1 MKQKI
6 TLLIFMVLASV
17 FTFGQNTGPKQS
29 EKRYKNELLN
39 KKKSERRARVLDFKM
54 KKKTVLKSANAEK
67 QQLDYS
73 IGMDWNS
80 ETSQWVN
87 SDKSEYTYDANG
99 NLTVRIYS
107 YWNSGTSQWVNSD
120 LEEYTYDAN
129 GNPTVRIYSGWNS
142 ETSQWVNSDKYEYT
156 YDANGNPT
164 VEIYSLWNS
173 ETSQWENSDKYED
186 TYDANGNPTVRI
198 YSYWN
203 SETSQ
208 WENSDKYENTYD
220 ANGNTTVRI
229 YSLWNSETS
238 QWENSDKFE
247 YTYDANG
254 NPTVEIYSY
263 WNSETSQWENSS
275 KSEYTYDANG
285 NPTVEIYS
293 LWNSETSQWENSD
306 KSEYTY
312 DLSYG
317 LNDLILPNLDYFVPD
332 YSNLIVNKPVD
343 FINYNYIDGSWV
355 NVWKGTYYY
364 STVNVTSVSDLSKQV
379 YSIYPNPVLDRLN
392 FNIQHSNNTFTFELY
407 DSQGRKLISK
417 EIINNSQ
424 LNLEG
429 LTKGIY
435 LYNLIIDG
443 EIQSGKLI
451 KE

>member
-142 ETSQWVNSDKYEYT
+142 ETSQWVNSSKY
-156 YDANGNPT
+156 
-164 VEIYSLWNS
+164 
-173 ETSQWENSDKYED
+173 
-186 TYDANGNPTVRI
+186 
-198 YSYWN
+198 
-203 SETSQ
+203 
-208 WENSDKYENTYD
+208 
-220 ANGNTTVRI
+220 
-229 YSLWNSETS
+229 
-238 QWENSDKFE
+238 
-247 YTYDANG
+247 
-254 NPTVEIYSY
+254 
-263 WNSETSQWENSS
+263 
-275 KSEYTYDANG
+275 EYTYDANG

-317 LNDLILPNLDYFVPD
+317 LNDLILPNLYYFVPD

-343 FINYNYIDGSWV
+343 FIDYNYIDGSWV

>member
-87 SDKSEYTYDANG
+87 SSKYEYTYDANGNPTVEIYSYWNSETSQWENSDKYEDTYDANG
-99 NLTVRIYS
+99 NLTVLIYS

-142 ETSQWVNSDKYEYT
+142 ETSQWVNPSKAEYT

-173 ETSQWENSDKYED
+173 ETSQWENSSKY
-186 TYDANGNPTVRI
+186 
-198 YSYWN
+198 
-203 SETSQ
+203 
-208 WENSDKYENTYD
+208 
-220 ANGNTTVRI
+220 
-229 YSLWNSETS
+229 
-238 QWENSDKFE
+238 
-247 YTYDANG
+247 
-254 NPTVEIYSY
+254 
-263 WNSETSQWENSS
+263 
-275 KSEYTYDANG
+275 
-285 NPTVEIYS
+285 
-293 LWNSETSQWENSD
+293 
-306 KSEYTY
+306 EYTY

-317 LNDLILPNLDYFVPD
+317 LNDLILPNLNYFVPD

-343 FINYNYIDGSWV
+343 FIDYNYIDGSWV

>member
-87 SDKSEYTYDANG
+87 SS
-99 NLTVRIYS
+99 
-107 YWNSGTSQWVNSD
+107 
-120 LEEYTYDAN
+120 
-129 GNPTVRIYSGWNS
+129 
-142 ETSQWVNSDKYEYT
+142 KY
-156 YDANGNPT
+156 
-164 VEIYSLWNS
+164 
-173 ETSQWENSDKYED
+173 
-186 TYDANGNPTVRI
+186 
-198 YSYWN
+198 
-203 SETSQ
+203 
-208 WENSDKYENTYD
+208 
-220 ANGNTTVRI
+220 
-229 YSLWNSETS
+229 
-238 QWENSDKFE
+238 
-247 YTYDANG
+247 
-254 NPTVEIYSY
+254 
-263 WNSETSQWENSS
+263 
-275 KSEYTYDANG
+275 EYTYDANG

-343 FINYNYIDGSWV
+343 FIDYNYIDGSWV

>member
-173 ETSQWENSDKYED
+173 ETSQWENSDK
-186 TYDANGNPTVRI
+186 
-198 YSYWN
+198 
-203 SETSQ
+203 
-208 WENSDKYENTYD
+208 
-220 ANGNTTVRI
+220 
-229 YSLWNSETS
+229 
-238 QWENSDKFE
+238 
-247 YTYDANG
+247 
-254 NPTVEIYSY
+254 
-263 WNSETSQWENSS
+263 
-275 KSEYTYDANG
+275 
-285 NPTVEIYS
+285 
-293 LWNSETSQWENSD
+293 
-306 KSEYTY
+306 SEYTY

>member
-107 YWNSGTSQWVNSD
+107 YWNS
-120 LEEYTYDAN
+120 
-129 GNPTVRIYSGWNS
+129 
-142 ETSQWVNSDKYEYT
+142 
-156 YDANGNPT
+156 
-164 VEIYSLWNS
+164 
-173 ETSQWENSDKYED
+173 
-186 TYDANGNPTVRI
+186 
-198 YSYWN
+198 
-203 SETSQ
+203 ETSQ
-208 WENSDKYENTYD
+208 WENSDKYEN
-220 ANGNTTVRI
+220 
-229 YSLWNSETS
+229 
-238 QWENSDKFE
+238 
-247 YTYDANG
+247 
-254 NPTVEIYSY
+254 
-263 WNSETSQWENSS
+263 
-275 KSEYTYDANG
+275 TYDANG

-343 FINYNYIDGSWV
+343 FIDYNYIDGSWV

>member
-87 SDKSEYTYDANG
+87 SDKSEYTYD
-99 NLTVRIYS
+99 
-107 YWNSGTSQWVNSD
+107 
-120 LEEYTYDAN
+120 
-129 GNPTVRIYSGWNS
+129 
-142 ETSQWVNSDKYEYT
+142 
-156 YDANGNPT
+156 
-164 VEIYSLWNS
+164 
-173 ETSQWENSDKYED
+173 
-186 TYDANGNPTVRI
+186 
-198 YSYWN
+198 
-203 SETSQ
+203 
-208 WENSDKYENTYD
+208 
-220 ANGNTTVRI
+220 
-229 YSLWNSETS
+229 
-238 QWENSDKFE
+238 
-247 YTYDANG
+247 
-254 NPTVEIYSY
+254 
-263 WNSETSQWENSS
+263 
-275 KSEYTYDANG
+275 
-285 NPTVEIYS
+285 
-293 LWNSETSQWENSD
+293 
-306 KSEYTY
+306 
-312 DLSYG
+312 LSYG
-317 LNDLILPNLDYFVPD
+317 LNDLILPNLNYFVPD

>member
-107 YWNSGTSQWVNSD
+107 D
-120 LEEYTYDAN
+120 
-129 GNPTVRIYSGWNS
+129 WNS
-142 ETSQWVNSDKYEYT
+142 ETSQWVNYFKH
-156 YDANGNPT
+156 
-164 VEIYSLWNS
+164 
-173 ETSQWENSDKYED
+173 
-186 TYDANGNPTVRI
+186 
-198 YSYWN
+198 
-203 SETSQ
+203 
-208 WENSDKYENTYD
+208 
-220 ANGNTTVRI
+220 
-229 YSLWNSETS
+229 
-238 QWENSDKFE
+238 
-247 YTYDANG
+247 
-254 NPTVEIYSY
+254 
-263 WNSETSQWENSS
+263 
-275 KSEYTYDANG
+275 EYTYDANG

-317 LNDLILPNLDYFVPD
+317 LNDLILPNLYYFVPD

-343 FINYNYIDGSWV
+343 FIDYNYIDGSWV

>member
-142 ETSQWVNSDKYEYT
+142 ETSQWVNSSKY
-156 YDANGNPT
+156 
-164 VEIYSLWNS
+164 
-173 ETSQWENSDKYED
+173 
-186 TYDANGNPTVRI
+186 
-198 YSYWN
+198 
-203 SETSQ
+203 
-208 WENSDKYENTYD
+208 
-220 ANGNTTVRI
+220 
-229 YSLWNSETS
+229 
-238 QWENSDKFE
+238 
-247 YTYDANG
+247 
-254 NPTVEIYSY
+254 
-263 WNSETSQWENSS
+263 
-275 KSEYTYDANG
+275 EYTYDANG

-317 LNDLILPNLDYFVPD
+317 LNDLILPNLNYFVPD

-343 FINYNYIDGSWV
+343 FIDYNYIDGSWV

>member
-120 LEEYTYDAN
+120 LE
-129 GNPTVRIYSGWNS
+129 
-142 ETSQWVNSDKYEYT
+142 
-156 YDANGNPT
+156 
-164 VEIYSLWNS
+164 
-173 ETSQWENSDKYED
+173 
-186 TYDANGNPTVRI
+186 
-198 YSYWN
+198 
-203 SETSQ
+203 
-208 WENSDKYENTYD
+208 
-220 ANGNTTVRI
+220 
-229 YSLWNSETS
+229 
-238 QWENSDKFE
+238 
-247 YTYDANG
+247 
-254 NPTVEIYSY
+254 
-263 WNSETSQWENSS
+263 
-275 KSEYTYDANG
+275 EYTYDANG

>member
-142 ETSQWVNSDKYEYT
+142 ETSQWVNSSKY
-156 YDANGNPT
+156 
-164 VEIYSLWNS
+164 
-173 ETSQWENSDKYED
+173 
-186 TYDANGNPTVRI
+186 
-198 YSYWN
+198 
-203 SETSQ
+203 
-208 WENSDKYENTYD
+208 
-220 ANGNTTVRI
+220 
-229 YSLWNSETS
+229 
-238 QWENSDKFE
+238 
-247 YTYDANG
+247 
-254 NPTVEIYSY
+254 
-263 WNSETSQWENSS
+263 
-275 KSEYTYDANG
+275 EYTYDANG

-343 FINYNYIDGSWV
+343 FIDYNYIDGSWV

>member
-87 SDKSEYTYDANG
+87 SDKSEYTYD
-99 NLTVRIYS
+99 
-107 YWNSGTSQWVNSD
+107 
-120 LEEYTYDAN
+120 
-129 GNPTVRIYSGWNS
+129 
-142 ETSQWVNSDKYEYT
+142 
-156 YDANGNPT
+156 
-164 VEIYSLWNS
+164 
-173 ETSQWENSDKYED
+173 
-186 TYDANGNPTVRI
+186 
-198 YSYWN
+198 
-203 SETSQ
+203 
-208 WENSDKYENTYD
+208 
-220 ANGNTTVRI
+220 
-229 YSLWNSETS
+229 
-238 QWENSDKFE
+238 
-247 YTYDANG
+247 
-254 NPTVEIYSY
+254 
-263 WNSETSQWENSS
+263 
-275 KSEYTYDANG
+275 
-285 NPTVEIYS
+285 
-293 LWNSETSQWENSD
+293 
-306 KSEYTY
+306 
-312 DLSYG
+312 LSYG

-343 FINYNYIDGSWV
+343 FIDYNYIDGSWV

>member
-173 ETSQWENSDKYED
+173 ETSQWENSDK
-186 TYDANGNPTVRI
+186 
-198 YSYWN
+198 
-203 SETSQ
+203 
-208 WENSDKYENTYD
+208 
-220 ANGNTTVRI
+220 
-229 YSLWNSETS
+229 
-238 QWENSDKFE
+238 
-247 YTYDANG
+247 
-254 NPTVEIYSY
+254 
-263 WNSETSQWENSS
+263 
-275 KSEYTYDANG
+275 
-285 NPTVEIYS
+285 
-293 LWNSETSQWENSD
+293 
-306 KSEYTY
+306 SEYTY

-343 FINYNYIDGSWV
+343 FIDYNYIDGSWV